1 LGKYFK
7 MEINIYLI
15 IAFCF
20 IAIILIIGWINAQQD
35 KEKLAS
41 KLEKEKVE
49 REKVKEELNIL
60 EKQLNLVKGENAK
73 LEIDVLKFQL
83 QPHTINNLLSKLKVL
98 SNKLNRGI
106 DSLSETLN
114 YVLYTGNKNFVSI
127 EQEIDFIK
135 SYLILNDLFIK
146 EIEGIEFT
154 TSIDE
159 SSVYYKSYCLPHLV
173 SAYFIENA
181 FKHGD
186 LNHPKFLQ
194 VNIVLK
200 ESNFELMVVNKINI
214 ASLKKVE
221 KGIGLDNMRRRLD
234 VFLNGKYQINSII
247 QNNEFHANLKINF

>member
-1 LGKYFK
+1 

-15 IAFCF
+15 IVFCI
-20 IAIILIIGWINAQQD
+20 IAIILIFAWISAQQE
-35 KEKLAS
+35 KENLAS
-41 KLEKEKVE
+41 KLEKEKDE
-49 REKVKEELNIL
+49 REKIKEELIIL
-60 EKQLNLVKGENAK
+60 EKQLNLVKGQNAK

-83 QPHTINNLLSKLKVL
+83 QPHTINNLLSKLKIL

-114 YVLYTGNKNFVSI
+114 YVLYTGDKNFVSI

-135 SYLILNDLFIK
+135 SYLNLNDLFIK
-146 EIEGIEFT
+146 EIEGIEFNS
-154 TSIDE
+154 SIDE
-159 SSVYYKSYCLPHLV
+159 SSVYFKSYCLPHLV

-194 VNIVLK
+194 VNIILK
-200 ESNFELMVVNKINI
+200 ESTFELVVVNKINL
-214 ASLKKVE
+214 ANLKKEE
-221 KGIGLDNMRRRLD
+221 KGIGLENMRRRLD

-247 QNNEFHANLKINF
+247 QNNEFQASLKINF